1 MSQPP
6 TGYNTPGRE
15 APQGEN
21 RDNPPP
27 LPGAMPISEADPNYP
42 EVPTGIYTGA
52 SLPEDWPRN
61 MNPKDAR
68 NATNMLIQE
77 IEDRVQVLKKVVSR
91 IA

>member
-6 TGYNTPGRE
+6 TGFNTPGRE

-21 RDNPPP
+21 RPNPPA
-27 LPGAMPISEADPNYP
+27 LPGSEPDPSYP
-42 EVPTGIYTGA
+42 DVPTGSYTDA
-52 SLPEDWPRN
+52 ALPADWPRN

-68 NATNMLIQE
+68 NAANMLLQE
-77 IEDRVQVLKKVVSR
+77 IEDRIQILKKVVGR